1 MAMIRPRSRQTAEA
15 VAVHYD
21 ELDPY
26 YREIWGRHVHHGL
39 WTTGAETPEEA
50 TEALVERVAAALEVR
65 PGQSLCDIGC
75 GYGATAQHLASRHD
89 VSVAGLTLSP
99 VQAEHASALAA
110 ADSRLSFLCRDWLDN
125 GLADQSFDGAYA
137 IESSEH
143 MEDKARFFREAF
155 RVLRPGTRLAV
166 CAWLARDDAGARETA
181 WLLEPICRE
190 GRMPGMG
197 TAAEYVS
204 LAASAGFALLDHQDV
219 SRQVSR
225 TWTICAK
232 RLAHRLVTD
241 APTRRFLLDGNARN
255 RVFALTLL
263 RLIVAY
269 RTGAMRYGIFTF
281 RRP

>member
-1 MAMIRPRSRQTAEA
+1 
-15 VAVHYD
+15 
-21 ELDPY
+21 
-26 YREIWGRHVHHGL
+26 
-39 WTTGAETPEEA
+39 
-50 TEALVERVAAALEVR
+50 
-65 PGQSLCDIGC
+65 
-75 GYGATAQHLASRHD
+75 
-89 VSVAGLTLSP
+89 
-99 VQAEHASALAA
+99 
-110 ADSRLSFLCRDWLDN
+110 
-125 GLADQSFDGAYA
+125 
-137 IESSEH
+137 
-143 MEDKARFFREAF
+143 
-155 RVLRPGTRLAV
+155 
-166 CAWLARDDAGARETA
+166 
-181 WLLEPICRE
+181 
-190 GRMPGMG
+190 MPGMG